1 MKTLPS
7 ILLPEDKQRR
17 LALNRAA
24 AIKSRK
30 KKKKEEEEL
39 RQHVDFMTRAIGHLQ
54 DKLQAYERLVEDQ
67 TRFQALLK
75 TQIGQLA
82 RENEEMSAGIKAS
95 RL

>member
-7 ILLPEDKQRR
+7 IVLPEDKQRR

-39 RQHVDFMTRAIGHLQ
+39 RQHVDFMTRSIGHLQ

-67 TRFQALLK
+67 TSFQALLK
-75 TQIGQLA
+75 AQMCRLA
-82 RENEEMSAGIKAS
+82 RENEEMSASIKAS
-95 RL
+95 GL